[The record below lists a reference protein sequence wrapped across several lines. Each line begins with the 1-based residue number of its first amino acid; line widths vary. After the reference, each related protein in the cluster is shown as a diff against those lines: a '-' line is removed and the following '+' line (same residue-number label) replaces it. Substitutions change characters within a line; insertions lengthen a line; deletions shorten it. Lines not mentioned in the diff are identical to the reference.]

1 VHRWLSPL
9 VAFVGAVGATAIYLA
24 ALLAGVILLIR
35 PDDPAGQDGRF
46 VFVCSLPLLLF
57 AAGVFWWTFGWLMD
71 RLGPP
76 AS

>member
-1 VHRWLSPL
+1 M
-9 VAFVGAVGATAIYLA
+9 
-24 ALLAGVILLIR
+24 LIR